1 MYVTSLINFQMF
13 RNRTCVRVSSVVS
26 VLRSSK
32 AVSKLGNFLNQIVV
46 ITGAS
51 QGVGKELAFSFSR
64 MSAVVCLLDIKEGE
78 LQAVNNKINDEKGR
92 SFAYVTDVSDSC
104 QVSKTINSIGG
115 QFGKISIL
123 INNAGVLSKSLVEES
138 TDDHWKLMIGVNLM
152 GAVYCSRA
160 AIPYMKERGGC
171 IINVSSI
178 LGHFPNTGS
187 AAYGVAKGGIS
198 ILTRVLAAELAP
210 YNIRVNAFSPGVINT
225 PMAEYVIKNR
235 AESKLKEIALRKFAE
250 PRDIFN
256 LVKFLCSEESDYIT
270 GQTMAIDGGIWI
282 TQTPTACWN
291 IE

>member
-1 MYVTSLINFQMF
+1 M
-13 RNRTCVRVSSVVS
+13 
-26 VLRSSK
+26 
-32 AVSKLGNFLNQIVV
+32 
-46 ITGAS
+46 
-51 QGVGKELAFSFSR
+51 
-64 MSAVVCLLDIKEGE
+64 
-78 LQAVNNKINDEKGR
+78 
-92 SFAYVTDVSDSC
+92 
-104 QVSKTINSIGG
+104 
-115 QFGKISIL
+115 
-123 INNAGVLSKSLVEES
+123 INNAGVLHKSLVEES

-152 GAVYCSRA
+152 GAVYCTRA
-160 AIPYMKERGGC
+160 AIPYMKESGGC

-187 AAYGVAKGGIS
+187 AAYGVAKGGIT

-210 YNIRVNAFSPGVINT
+210 YKIRVNAYSPGVINT

-270 GQTMAIDGGIWI
+270 GQTIGIDGGIWI

-291 IE
+291 LE